1 MKISKLKRN
10 ICILMVC
17 IFFFIISC
25 SRKESCDFVIKNVN
39 LFNGEKVIKIATIYV
54 KEGLIVRVN
63 PAKAFKLKDKGV
75 IREGVSADFVL
86 VAGNL
91 LSDISKLNS
100 IAAVFKNGISISS
113 TVNGSTNLMIWS
125 FVNCSLFFHVSGKK
139 SSISGRDCRPEDNY
153 FIVFLCFVYFF

>member
-1 MKISKLKRN
+1 
-10 ICILMVC
+10 MVC

-54 KEGLIVRVN
+54 KEGLIVSVN

-86 VAGNL
+86 VTGNL

-100 IAAVFKNGISISS
+100 IAAVFKNGLSI
-113 TVNGSTNLMIWS
+113 
-125 FVNCSLFFHVSGKK
+125 
-139 SSISGRDCRPEDNY
+139 R
-153 FIVFLCFVYFF
+153 